1 MKKVIKHLKIFL
13 KNLKHLILQN
23 KIDAIIIGFSIFVF
37 IIGWIAIG
45 FLLSLVLVIIL
56 DGLLIGANVLRKKT
70 LAENQPKMKPNNLDD
85 TQVFEKIED
94 KKREMKSMGKSSK
107 KNGKKKKNKVGR
119 IVLMV
124 FLGIAIFLIS
134 AFIALMT
141 YIVITAP
148 KFDEENLYHQES
160 SILYDKDGEEI
171 TKLGS
176 EKREI
181 ISYDQLPEVLI
192 DAIIATEDSRFFQH
206 NGFDL
211 PRFLKASFGQLLG
224 RNSGGAS
231 TLTMQVVK
239 NHFTSTESSGI
250 KGIIRKFTDIYMS
263 IFKVE
268 KTYTKQEIIE
278 FYVNSNYLGGSA
290 YGVEQAC
297 INYFGKSAKDINLAE
312 AAVIAGLF
320 QAPGTYDPFI
330 NPELT
335 AERRSTVLSL
345 MERHGYITEEERE
358 AAESI
363 EIADMLTS
371 EVAPSG
377 NKYQGFIDTVVAD
390 VEEVTGYNP
399 YSVSME
405 IYTTMDRD
413 KQDYLN
419 DIVSGETF
427 TWENDVVD
435 TGIAVVDVNTG
446 ELAAVGTGRNNEG
459 ERSFNNATMANRQ
472 IGSTAK
478 PLYDYGPAIEYED
491 WSTYSPLVD
500 EPYTYSDGTNI
511 QNWDGTYNGFM
522 TSREA
527 LRKSR
532 NIPAL
537 KAFQAVDNAN
547 IKEFVTNL
555 GLHPEISE
563 DGIIHEAHSIGG
575 YTGESPLDVAA
586 AYAAFAN
593 GGYYI
598 KPHSFTKIVYRSSD
612 ETYEY
617 KTSKTKAMGEDT
629 AYMVADMLVS
639 TPSYALGAYA
649 NVNGLPYG
657 AKTGTSNFSD
667 EAFEKYNLPYGAV
680 NDLWVA
686 GINTEYSITV
696 WYGYQKINSDYVSKW
711 GTAEHMRLFQAVAK
725 GMFTS
730 TKSFTKPSSVVSSKV
745 EVGTVPAQLPSE
757 YTPDSL
763 ILTELFKSGTEPTET
778 STRYSQ
784 ADNPTN
790 LKASV
795 KGEKVTL
802 TWQAPASANSA
813 NNLSSIFTNKSYYNS
828 YLNSTG
834 SVGSLVY
841 NVYLKSSGGLTLL
854 TSTSSTSYT
863 HSPSSSG
870 TYTYVVKSMYS
881 NSSRSESSGAEV
893 SAKVTVAT
901 KDISI
906 VLNGS
911 DPMELSVGDTY
922 NDPGI
927 IVMCDGEDVTSD
939 ASIDIS
945 EDVDTTRPGTYTVTY
960 SVTYNGV
967 SKQAKRQVSVTG
979 DSPDTSE

>member
-1 MKKVIKHLKIFL
+1 MKKITKHLKIFH
-13 KNLKHLILQN
+13 KNLTTMIKKKKQKN
-23 KIDAIIIGFSIFVF
+23 KNSI
-37 IIGWIAIG
+37 
-45 FLLSLVLVIIL
+45 
-56 DGLLIGANVLRKKT
+56 K
-70 LAENQPKMKPNNLDD
+70 KPNDD
-85 TQVFEKIED
+85 IEIITKIED
-94 KKREMKSMGKSSK
+94 KKREMKSM
-107 KNGKKKKNKVGR
+107 KKKNSTKKTKKNTKKRKIGR
-119 IVLMV
+119 IILFTILGF
-124 FLGIAIFLIS
+124 FLFLLLI
-134 AFIALMT
+134 FIALMI
-141 YIVITAP
+141 YIVIKAP
-148 KFDEENLYHQES
+148 KFDEDNLYHQES
-160 SILYDKDGEEI
+160 SILYDKDGKEI

-176 EKREI
+176 EQREI
-181 ISYDQLPEVLI
+181 INYDQLPEVLI

-250 KGIIRKFTDIYMS
+250 KGIVRKFTDIYMA

-268 KTYTKQEIIE
+268 KKYTKQEIIE

-297 INYFGKSAKDINLAE
+297 INYFGKSAKDINLSE

-320 QAPGTYDPFI
+320 QAPGTYDPYI
-330 NPELT
+330 NPDLT
-335 AERRSTVLSL
+335 AERRSTVLYL
-345 MERHGYITEEERE
+345 MEKHGYITEEERK

-371 EVAPSG
+371 QKAPTD

-419 DIVSGETF
+419 DIVNGETF

-446 ELAAVGTGRNNEG
+446 ELVAVGTGRNNEG

-478 PLYDYGPAIEYED
+478 PLYDYAPAIEYED
-491 WSTYSPLVD
+491 WSTYNLIVD
-500 EPYTYSDGTNI
+500 EPYQYSDGTGIN
-511 QNWDGTYNGFM
+511 NWDSSYNGVM
-522 TSREA
+522 TAREA

-537 KAFQAVDNAN
+537 KAFQAVDNEN

-555 GLHPEISE
+555 GLHPEVSG
-563 DGIIHEAHSIGG
+563 DGIVHEAHSIGG
-575 YTGESPLDVAA
+575 YTGESPVDVAA
-586 AYAAFAN
+586 AYASFAN
-593 GGYYI
+593 GGYYV
-598 KPHSFTKIVYRSSD
+598 KPHSFSKIVYRSND
-612 ETYEY
+612 EVYEY
-617 KTSKTKAMGEDT
+617 KKTKNKVMGEDT

-639 TPSYALGAYA
+639 TPSYALGGYS

-657 AKTGTSNFSD
+657 AKTGTSNFPD

-696 WYGYQKINSDYVSKW
+696 WYGYEKINSQYVSRM

-745 EVGTVPAQLPSE
+745 EFGTVPAQLPSQ
-757 YTPDSL
+757 YTPESL
-763 ILTELFKSGTEPTET
+763 ILTELFKSGTEPTEV
-778 STRYSQ
+778 SKRYSQ
-784 ADNPTN
+784 ADKPTN

-795 KGEKVTL
+795 KDEKVTL
-802 TWQAPASANSA
+802 SWSAPASANST
-813 NNLSSIFTNKSYYNS
+813 NGLSSIFSDKSSYNS
-828 YLNSTG
+828 YVNSYG

-841 NVYLKSSGGLTLL
+841 NVYLKTSSGLTLL
-854 TSTSSTSYT
+854 TTTQDTSYT
-863 HSPSSSG
+863 HTPSESG
-870 TYTYVVKSMYS
+870 TYTYVVKSVYS
-881 NSSRSESSGAEV
+881 NSSKSESSGAEV
-893 SAKVTVAT
+893 SAKVTVQA
-901 KDISI
+901 KEISI
-906 VLNGS
+906 ILQGS
-911 DPMELSVGDTY
+911 NPLELKVGDRCE
-922 NDPGI
+922 DAGI
-927 IVMCDGEDVTSD
+927 LVMCDGKNVTNES
-939 ASIDIS
+939 SI
-945 EDVDTTRPGTYTVTY
+945 EVDQDYIDTSKPGTFTITYTAN
-960 SVTYNGV
+960 YNGATTKATRTV
-967 SKQAKRQVSVTG
+967 KVT
-979 DSPDTSE
+979 E